1 MGLEFFWDGLFG
13 GWRCVPP
20 FSGLGGTSVHHG
32 QARSFLGLVEG
43 IEQVANG
50 IPPLGKCGFIHVEL
64 WRLAW
69 DGLQGG
75 FCGKYR
81 EYLQENQRSR
91 PPKPGDHEPR

>member
-20 FSGLGGTSVHHG
+20 FSGLVGTSVHHG

-50 IPPLGKCGFIHVEL
+50 NPPPSFAACINQVKSLRLILIEL
-64 WRLAW
+64 EYR
-69 DGLQGG
+69 DGYKSADCPCAAATG
-75 FCGKYR
+75 
-81 EYLQENQRSR
+81 
-91 PPKPGDHEPR
+91 PKD